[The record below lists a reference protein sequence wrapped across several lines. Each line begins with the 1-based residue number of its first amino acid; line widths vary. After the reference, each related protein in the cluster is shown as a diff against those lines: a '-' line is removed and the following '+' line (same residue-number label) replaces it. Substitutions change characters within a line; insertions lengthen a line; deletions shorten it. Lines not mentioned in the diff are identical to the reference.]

1 MTTLCLTCGGHEI
14 SVHVASSGNCN
25 TALPWQ
31 KEATHKITQIWE
43 KVFSL
48 TRLGIIFYLHSKFGA
63 QEHSC
68 CSKIFRSRDNE
79 NALMTILLIYS
90 KCHFLEL
97 LPFVIVRQNSRL
109 MISYWWHEDNYFK
122 FYFPAVLVDTLFHQ
136 TYLQFTLINLQYI
149 QLPKRLVNM
158 NSNDYHDYHDKRKQ
172 LTKSPKFEKAFSLT
186 RLGIFYLH
194 SKFGAQE
201 HSSC

>member
-48 TRLGIIFYLHSKFGA
+48 TRLGIFYLHSKFGA
-63 QEHSC
+63 QEHSSC
-68 CSKIFRSRDNE
+68 WKIFRSRDNE
-79 NALMTILLIYS
+79 NALMTMRMPDTFCSFTANI
-90 KCHFLEL
+90 HFLEL

-109 MISYWWHEDNYFK
+109 MISYGLLIAAAVPREGAGLLLKSLETVLNKKGLCVCVCVCLCVCVFVCVLLK
-122 FYFPAVLVDTLFHQ
+122 LRLERIFPAV
-136 TYLQFTLINLQYI
+136 
-149 QLPKRLVNM
+149 P
-158 NSNDYHDYHDKRKQ
+158 
-172 LTKSPKFEKAFSLT
+172 
-186 RLGIFYLH
+186 
-194 SKFGAQE
+194 
-201 HSSC
+201 

>member
-1 MTTLCLTCGGHEI
+1 MSNHEI
-14 SVHVASSGNCN
+14 YLNLVSGPRLTSLLLTVRIISDIELLARMM
-25 TALPWQ
+25 TAIGYPCKIVWC
-31 KEATHKITQIWE
+31 ATVVWSCY
-43 KVFSL
+43 SL
-48 TRLGIIFYLHSKFGA
+48 
-63 QEHSC
+63 
-68 CSKIFRSRDNE
+68 SR
-79 NALMTILLIYS
+79 ILL
-90 KCHFLEL
+90 L
-97 LPFVIVRQNSRL
+97 LVL
-109 MISYWWHEDNYFK
+109 T
-122 FYFPAVLVDTLFHQ
+122 VLVDTLFHQ

-172 LTKSPKFEKAFSLT
+172 LTTSPKFEKAFSLT